1 MNVSFSKIPKSNKST
16 PAEANFGANGDG
28 VRQKAPII
36 SAGSGMEGIKAQP
49 RIVSK
54 SQAEVSEVPQIILN
68 QNRHIVP
75 FGLFSGPERPRS
87 AEPHHYRTNH
97 SSALFDR
104 AQHLQGRAAEQSA
117 DRMSPTRPPLPMH
130 SPSWGTTTVNNRL
143 QWEVMS
149 ELFAPTPLQ
158 QRKRHGSSHS
168 TLPRA
173 RDPTSRRRSNLSNM
187 SDEHGRHTEHSIN
200 DLEAYTSTVEP
211 NGITEE
217 SLSEEVVSKP
227 DMYSSSASVFE
238 DVSHA
243 LGKTRTTTS
252 IGDHDS
258 FFSEKQPRMT
268 RRHSGLNLQRRRTS
282 VSGSE
287 QPDLEYFVDDVPDEE
302 QVFSM
307 ENEHKQV
314 QRISNVS
321 ATAALQEP
329 PRYRPPVQ
337 NGSKENQSDSSR
349 LNNGTEMVRIDETT
363 PDHLPSNPKD
373 AKSAITTA
381 PNEKVVYFLLLENL
395 TYGMGRPCVLDLKM
409 GTRQYGVEADRK
421 KIESQRRKCKT
432 TTSQQLGVRV
442 CGMQTWDSKTQKASY
457 EDKYF
462 GRDLKAGKEFR
473 ETLIRF
479 LYDGVS
485 MSSVARHIPTILHK
499 ISKLENMIRR
509 LPGYRLY
516 ASSLLMIY
524 DAEPE
529 KSERAKEERGVSG
542 EDQAKEAGTGM
553 PKERKNWPPPIELKL
568 VDFANCVAAETGL
581 PATAKCPPQHP
592 ADIDRGYLRG
602 LRTLKVYFQRIL
614 RDINQEHID
623 ERGEGEGM
631 VAGGQDVTQYTI
643 HDEGGDDETD
653 EVSI

>member
-1 MNVSFSKIPKSNKST
+1 MNVSFSKILKSNKST
-16 PAEANFGANGDG
+16 APKATTSTNEESASREAS
-28 VRQKAPII
+28 VIP
-36 SAGSGMEGIKAQP
+36 AGSEIEGSKTQP

-54 SQAEVSEVPQIILN
+54 SQAEVSEVPQIILD
-68 QNRHIVP
+68 QNRHIIP
-75 FGLFSGPERPRS
+75 FGLFAGPERPRS
-87 AEPHHYRTNH
+87 AEPRQYRTNN
-97 SSALFDR
+97 SSALSDR
-104 AQHLQGRAAEQSA
+104 AQHLRGRGAEQSA
-117 DRMSPTRPPLPMH
+117 DRILSSRPSLPEH
-130 SPSWGTTTVNNRL
+130 SPSWGTTTVNDRL

-149 ELFAPTPLQ
+149 ELFAPTPVQ

-173 RDPTSRRRSNLSNM
+173 RDPNSRRRSNLSNM
-187 SDEHGRHTEHSIN
+187 SDEPGRHAGRNTN
-200 DLEAYTSTVEP
+200 GVDTYTGTTDT
-211 NGITEE
+211 NGIAPESPFDEE
-217 SLSEEVVSKP
+217 LSKP
-227 DMYSSSASVFE
+227 EKYSSSASVFE

-252 IGDHDS
+252 IGQHDGH
-258 FFSEKQPRMT
+258 FSERQPKVK
-268 RRHSGLNLQRRRTS
+268 RRFSGLNLQRRRKS
-282 VSGSE
+282 VSGSA

-302 QVFSM
+302 EVFSM
-307 ENEHKQV
+307 DNENV
-314 QRISNVS
+314 QQQRSSNLP
-321 ATAALQEP
+321 ATTILQAPSRQRPLEP
-329 PRYRPPVQ
+329 
-337 NGSKENQSDSSR
+337 NHSKETSSSASG
-349 LNNGTEMVRIDETT
+349 LNNGTKEMRIDKLG
-363 PDHLPSNPKD
+363 PDDLPSNPKD
-373 AKSAITTA
+373 AKSATATA

-395 TYGMGRPCVLDLKM
+395 TFGMGRPCVLDLKM
-409 GTRQYGVEADRK
+409 GTRQYGVEADKK

-442 CGMQTWDSKTQKASY
+442 CGMQTFSLKTQKASY

-485 MSSVARHIPTILHK
+485 MSSVARHIPTVLHK

-529 KSERAKEERGVSG
+529 KSEK
-542 EDQAKEAGTGM
+542 AKEAGFAGEDRAKDSSTSM
-553 PKERKNWPPPIELKL
+553 PKEKKNWPPPIELKL
-568 VDFANCVAAETGL
+568 VDFANCVAAEPGL

-602 LRTLKVYFQRIL
+602 LRTLKMYFQRIL

-631 VAGGQDVTQYTI
+631 VAGGQDVTHHTT

>member
-1 MNVSFSKIPKSNKST
+1 
-16 PAEANFGANGDG
+16 
-28 VRQKAPII
+28 
-36 SAGSGMEGIKAQP
+36 
-49 RIVSK
+49 
-54 SQAEVSEVPQIILN
+54 
-68 QNRHIVP
+68 
-75 FGLFSGPERPRS
+75 
-87 AEPHHYRTNH
+87 
-97 SSALFDR
+97 
-104 AQHLQGRAAEQSA
+104 
-117 DRMSPTRPPLPMH
+117 
-130 SPSWGTTTVNNRL
+130 
-143 QWEVMS
+143 MS
-149 ELFAPTPLQ
+149 ELFAPTPVQ
-158 QRKRHGSSHS
+158 QRRRHGSSHS
-168 TLPRA
+168 TMPRA
-173 RDPTSRRRSNLSNM
+173 RDPNRRRSNLSNL
-187 SDEHGRHTEHSIN
+187 SDEHNRRAEHSSN
-200 DLEAYTSTVEP
+200 RLDANTATAES
-211 NGITEE
+211 NGITAEP
-217 SLSEEVVSKP
+217 LSDEYHMKP

-243 LGKTRTTTS
+243 LGKTRITTS
-252 IGDHDS
+252 VSENDHIGP
-258 FFSEKQPRMT
+258 ERQPRVK
-268 RRHSGLNLQRRRTS
+268 RRFSSLTLQRRRTS

-287 QPDLEYFVDDVPDEE
+287 QPNLEYFVDDVPDEE
-302 QVFSM
+302 EVFAM
-307 ENEHKQV
+307 DDNHLQQ
-314 QRISNVS
+314 QRTPNISASVL
-321 ATAALQEP
+321 LQGP
-329 PRYRPPVQ
+329 PGYRASGPSDSRET
-337 NGSKENQSDSSR
+337 GSKASR
-349 LNNGTEMVRIDETT
+349 LNNGMDTVGIDELA

-373 AKSAITTA
+373 AKSATATA

-409 GTRQYGVEADRK
+409 GTRQYGVEADKK

-442 CGMQTWDSKTQKASY
+442 CGMQTFNSKTQKASY

-529 KSERAKEERGVSG
+529 KSEK
-542 EDQAKEAGTGM
+542 AKEAGLTGEDRAKDGSAGL
-553 PKERKNWPPPIELKL
+553 PKEKKNWPPPIELKL

-602 LRTLKVYFQRIL
+602 LRTLKMYFQRIL
-614 RDINQEHID
+614 RDINQEYID

-631 VAGGQDVTQYTI
+631 VAGGQDVTYQTT